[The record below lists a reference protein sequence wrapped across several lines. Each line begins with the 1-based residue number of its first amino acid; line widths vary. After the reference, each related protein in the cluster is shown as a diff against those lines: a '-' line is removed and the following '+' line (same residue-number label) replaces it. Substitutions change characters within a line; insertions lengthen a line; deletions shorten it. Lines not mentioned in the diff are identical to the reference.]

1 MPTVRHFEIPANNTS
16 RAREFYGKMFG
27 WKFKSMD
34 EDMDYWAIR
43 TGEHEKVLGGG
54 IMKRQMKDQSPV
66 NYINVKSV
74 AKSLKKAEDMGSRI
88 IAPKTAVPKMGYW
101 AVVTDTER
109 NPVGLWEDNPKAM

>member
-16 RAREFYGKMFG
+16 RAREFYGK
-27 WKFKSMD
+27 
-34 EDMDYWAIR
+34 
-43 TGEHEKVLGGG
+43 
-54 IMKRQMKDQSPV
+54 
-66 NYINVKSV
+66 
-74 AKSLKKAEDMGSRI
+74 I